1 MTSRQLQMEDF
12 RTVILERF
20 LRSTSMIYRSA
31 VLRNSFPP
39 HEIARRCLLEY
50 SDYPRSPNPAT
61 NYTLSPHEP
70 TRSFR
75 ASRRLESLDI
85 CSSPFQADLIWGPLF
100 DSLIANT
107 SFNRRRMSTFRAL
120 KGPIPRL
127 AQLKTQRLFQNQ
139 FACTVLGWGAGST
152 FRTDIF
158 GALRW
163 LLNRERIH
171 CC

>member
-20 LRSTSMIYRSA
+20 LRSTSMIYRCA

-120 KGPIPRL
+120 KGPNPPPSS
-127 AQLKTQRLFQNQ
+127 AQNSATFSESIRMYG
-139 FACTVLGWGAGST
+139 AWLGGGFNLSHRYIRGS
-152 FRTDIF
+152 
-158 GALRW
+158 AVASQS
-163 LLNRERIH
+163 
-171 CC
+171 